1 MIFFHKNQIYEMVS
15 MAEAIDAM
23 KEAFIQLSRGEA
35 FVPQRANLNI
45 PDKNATC
52 LVMPA
57 YAMGSPYYSVKTV
70 SINYS
75 NPDKGLPLIH
85 AVVQVFD
92 AEKGI
97 SLPLLMGNP
106 LRPFVR
112 PPHRDWPQICWQNKM
127 QKFVPFLERAFRRNP
142 I

>member
-1 MIFFHKNQIYEMVS
+1 MVS

-35 FVPQRANLNI
+35 FVPQRASLNI

-92 AEKGI
+92 AEKGNLVATLDGK
-97 SLPLLMGNP
+97 SD
-106 LRPFVR
+106 RKSV
-112 PPHRDWPQICWQNKM
+112 
-127 QKFVPFLERAFRRNP
+127 V
-142 I
+142 